1 MEYRDNFGK
10 LNSYF
15 LDSLW
20 GIKEI
25 LQFGFGEKR
34 NKEIEN
40 KKEQSKK
47 IMKMMRKFK

>member
-40 KKEQSKK
+40 KTDDLMNINKN
-47 IMKMMRKFK
+47 